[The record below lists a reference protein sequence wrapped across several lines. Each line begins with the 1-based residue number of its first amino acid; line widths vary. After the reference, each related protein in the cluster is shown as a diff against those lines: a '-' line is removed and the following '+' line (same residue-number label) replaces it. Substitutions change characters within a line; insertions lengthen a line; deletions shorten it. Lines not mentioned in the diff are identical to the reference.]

1 MCAMC
6 TNQLEPTWPA
16 TCAVKSTLVLCA
28 GSQGNMSLVCHTQP
42 KRLRTNHENLICE
55 LVQKSKA
62 DTFTYFKVSTKL
74 AKIINTDVVYNI
86 ELYKLGTE
94 LSTVTS
100 IDKAYRYQSDLGTM
114 KENLINKTRFY
125 DFVPNGR
132 NDIILRHD
140 GFKNLIKIIVRGRPF
155 M

>member
-1 MCAMC
+1 MG
-6 TNQLEPTWPA
+6 NS
-16 TCAVKSTLVLCA
+16 KSTRKTFDQLDTSDNDIGITIKIIDLNN
-28 GSQGNMSLVCHTQP
+28 SYT
-42 KRLRTNHENLICE
+42 ENLICE

-86 ELYKLGTE
+86 DLYKLGTE

>member
-1 MCAMC
+1 MG
-6 TNQLEPTWPA
+6 NS
-16 TCAVKSTLVLCA
+16 KSTRKTFDQLDTSDNDIGITIKIIDLNN
-28 GSQGNMSLVCHTQP
+28 SYT
-42 KRLRTNHENLICE
+42 ENLICE

-62 DTFTYFKVSTKL
+62 DTFTYFTVSTKL

-86 ELYKLGTE
+86 DLYKLGTD

-140 GFKNLIKIIVRGRPF
+140 GFKNLIKIIIRGRPF

>member
-1 MCAMC
+1 MG
-6 TNQLEPTWPA
+6 NS
-16 TCAVKSTLVLCA
+16 KSTRKTFDQLDTSDNDIGITIKIIDLNN
-28 GSQGNMSLVCHTQP
+28 SYT
-42 KRLRTNHENLICE
+42 ENLICE

-62 DTFTYFKVSTKL
+62 DTFTYFTVSTKL

-86 ELYKLGTE
+86 DLYKLGTE

-140 GFKNLIKIIVRGRPF
+140 GFKNLIKIIIRGRPF

>member
-1 MCAMC
+1 MG
-6 TNQLEPTWPA
+6 NS
-16 TCAVKSTLVLCA
+16 KSTRKTFDQLDTSDNDIGITIKIIDLNN
-28 GSQGNMSLVCHTQP
+28 SYT
-42 KRLRTNHENLICE
+42 ENLICE

-86 ELYKLGTE
+86 DLYKLGTE

-140 GFKNLIKIIVRGRPF
+140 GFKNLIKIIIRGRPF

>member
-1 MCAMC
+1 MG
-6 TNQLEPTWPA
+6 NS
-16 TCAVKSTLVLCA
+16 KSTRKTFDKLDTSDNDIGITIKIIDL
-28 GSQGNMSLVCHTQP
+28 NNTY
-42 KRLRTNHENLICE
+42 TENLICE

>member
-1 MCAMC
+1 MG
-6 TNQLEPTWPA
+6 NS
-16 TCAVKSTLVLCA
+16 KSTRKTFDQLDTSDNDIGITIKIIDLNN
-28 GSQGNMSLVCHTQP
+28 SYT
-42 KRLRTNHENLICE
+42 ENLICE

-86 ELYKLGTE
+86 DLYKLGTD

-140 GFKNLIKIIVRGRPF
+140 GFKNLIKIIIRGRPF

>member
-1 MCAMC
+1 MG
-6 TNQLEPTWPA
+6 NS
-16 TCAVKSTLVLCA
+16 KSTRKTFDQLDTSDNDIGITIKIIDLNN
-28 GSQGNMSLVCHTQP
+28 SYT
-42 KRLRTNHENLICE
+42 ENLICE

-86 ELYKLGTE
+86 DLYKLGTD

-140 GFKNLIKIIVRGRPF
+140 GFKNLIKIIIRARPF